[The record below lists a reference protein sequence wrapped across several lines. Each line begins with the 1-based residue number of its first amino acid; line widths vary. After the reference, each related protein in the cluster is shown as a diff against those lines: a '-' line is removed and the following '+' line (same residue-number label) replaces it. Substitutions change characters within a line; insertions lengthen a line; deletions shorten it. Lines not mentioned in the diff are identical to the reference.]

1 MKEVKEYPFI
11 LVIIVLGIFLVS
23 IGGYYYRENF
33 ATDSVTQGVTETVRA
48 SVISNADNSSRVQSG
63 ELFIVKSDFEKD
75 FKKRIESNKLVKI
88 SNDSKYEFK
97 YLDNKNGS
105 TKAIRAIIQD
115 GDQTYQA
122 TYKVS
127 IASS

>member
-1 MKEVKEYPFI
+1 M
-11 LVIIVLGIFLVS
+11 IIVLGIFLVS

-75 FKKRIESNKLVKI
+75 FKNRIESNKLVKI
-88 SNDSKYEFK
+88 SNDAKYEFK

>member
-1 MKEVKEYPFI
+1 MKEHPFI
-11 LVIIVLGIFLVS
+11 LMIIVLGLFLVS

-33 ATDSVTQGVTETVRA
+33 ATDSVIQGITETVRA
-48 SVISNADNSSRVQSG
+48 SAISNMDNSSRIQSG
-63 ELFIVKSDFEKD
+63 ELYLSKSDFEKD

-88 SNDSKYEFK
+88 SGNAKYEFK

-105 TKAIRAIIQD
+105 VKAIRTIIQD
-115 GDQTYQA
+115 GENTYQA

-127 IASS
+127 IATS

>member
-1 MKEVKEYPFI
+1 M
-11 LVIIVLGIFLVS
+11 
-23 IGGYYYRENF
+23 
-33 ATDSVTQGVTETVRA
+33 
-48 SVISNADNSSRVQSG
+48 
-63 ELFIVKSDFEKD
+63 
-75 FKKRIESNKLVKI
+75 KI
-88 SNDSKYEFK
+88 SNDAKYEFK

-127 IASS
+127 IAAS

>member
-1 MKEVKEYPFI
+1 M
-11 LVIIVLGIFLVS
+11 IIVLGLFLVS

-63 ELFIVKSDFEKD
+63 ELFIVKGDFEKD

-88 SNDSKYEFK
+88 GNNAKYEFK

-127 IASS
+127 IAAS

>member
-1 MKEVKEYPFI
+1 MKELKEHPFI
-11 LVIIVLGIFLVS
+11 LIIIVLGLFLVS

-33 ATDSVTQGVTETVRA
+33 ATDSITQGVTETVRA

-88 SNDSKYEFK
+88 SSDATYEFK

-105 TKAIRAIIQD
+105 TKAIRAIIHD